1 MSTNIRLKR
10 SSVKGKSPTT
20 SNLDLGEI
28 AINTNDGRLFFKT
41 TDSASTS
48 AIQTLRE
55 ITAGTG
61 VTVSQGEVSITNS
74 GVTAD
79 TYGSSTQIPIFSV
92 NAQGQIDSASTVQV
106 AGVSGFA
113 YDSGTNLL
121 TLSTADGGSY
131 SVKIDLETFSD
142 EDTTD
147 DLNEGSTNLYYTD
160 ARVQTYLGA
169 VTGDILPATDSAID
183 LGSPTKKFRD
193 LYLSNNTIYLGNAR
207 LSFDSDNNQIVVNN
221 NLDSTVALNYDLSNN
236 TTDDLPVG
244 STNLYYDSDRTQQNA
259 RDAISVSGDALSYDA
274 SSGLITFSEVAYQ
287 GFDSDFNAKSTD
299 DLSEGTNLYFTTQR
313 VRDSLSVSTD
323 AGDGSLA
330 YDSATGRISYTGVTA
345 SETRSHF
352 SVAGDLSYDSALGR
366 FSYVGRTDLQVR
378 GLISV
383 NDVSGDGSLQYNS
396 TSGEITYVGP
406 SASEVRAHFSA
417 GTGVTITNGE
427 VAIAQP
433 VGTADDVQFG
443 KVTVD
448 SAQVDCLHLTKLPEA
463 PNSLRGLL
471 YYDSDPQKGLS
482 FVPTT
487 NELVEDVTINL
498 GQEHLIYV
506 HNLTGA
512 QINNGDAVYVSGT
525 AHGIHPQVTLAKAD
539 ASSTSQVTGIATM
552 DIPNGNHG
560 YITQFGLVNGLNT
573 AGMTEGSFAY
583 LSADSAGKWSTTE
596 VSIDQGYPTHVGR
609 VISVDSVSGSLLV
622 NVEKEHAEY
631 LRVEDRIIVDGS
643 ATMDSAV
650 ATNLSTN
657 YVDFTPQDTPQNP
670 TPSQVEGR
678 VFYHDEYKALTVYN
692 DITGS
697 SLQLGHEEWVRVY
710 NNSGSTISNG
720 TPCRPTGAFGESQT
734 VAPAD
739 ATSASGARV
748 LGLATHDIP
757 NNSYGVLTVRGLAS
771 GFDTSGLN
779 AGGPVWLAAD
789 GSLTTTAPTFPYFP
803 TQVGGCI
810 VVDSA
815 AGYVYVSPTYL
826 TQPQS
831 RTTGNAHIDGN
842 LTVDGDLTVTGSQ
855 STISQSNLS
864 VDNSFIYLNSGN
876 TIGDANTTFSGTGLD
891 DGFFTGH
898 YEGTTTKTYY
908 ARIDG
913 VLTGAGGVDTF
924 EWSFDSDFATTEG
937 IKIPITGADQSLVD
951 NVNMFFNATTGHDSG
966 DVWYGTAAP
975 TNVDTGWF
983 TNRNTGATGVGYTHL
998 GIYFDVSD
1006 GKFKAIDE
1014 YAPEPSGSID
1024 NGDSSYNLATFV
1036 ASQFEGNLTG
1046 DVTGDLT
1053 GLASSATLLDSASL
1067 ISLTGDISG
1076 GVTFDGSQNVSI
1088 TTSIVSNSIVNADI
1102 NSSAAI
1108 ADTKL
1113 DTISTAGKVQN
1124 SATTATST
1132 NTASTIVER
1141 DGSGN
1146 FSAGTMTGT
1155 ATNANQLNSQDPS
1168 YYLDYDNFTNAPNIF
1183 KNINIEGLD
1192 TFQPDSANDTFN
1204 IRAGSGISLSVDSA
1218 NDAVIIDT
1226 KATTPLVTDLFT
1238 ATQGQSAF
1246 SLTSTPIAE
1255 QDLIVF
1261 VEGVYQNY
1269 ESYVL
1274 SGTTMTF
1281 DETLDSGM
1289 EVVVHAVGSNLVSG
1303 DVQFGQAVSGT
1314 RVGYTTNTSETTI
1327 ATFDKTKYRTMK
1339 LQVQITD
1346 TVANEYE
1353 MSEMNLVHDN
1363 TTATTTE
1370 FGIVYT
1376 GDSDLGDMDANISG
1390 NNLNVTFTSANS
1402 NNKTIKL
1409 HFNAIKV

>member
-74 GVTAD
+74 GVSAGS
-79 TYGSSTQIPIFSV
+79 YGSSTQIPIFSV

-131 SVKIDLETFSD
+131 SVKINLETFSD

-169 VTGDILPATDSAID
+169 VTGSIIPATDSAID
-183 LGSPTKKFRD
+183 LGTPTKKFRD

-221 NLDSTVALNYDLSNN
+221 NLDSTVALTYDLSNN

-313 VRDSLSVSTD
+313 VRDSLSVITD

-406 SASEVRAHFSA
+406 SASEVRAHFSG

-482 FVPTT
+482 FIPTT
-487 NELVEDVTINL
+487 NELVEDVTINI

-650 ATNLSTN
+650 ATNLATN

-692 DITGS
+692 DVTGS
-697 SLQLGHEEWVRVY
+697 SLQVGHEEWVRVY
-710 NNSGSTISNG
+710 NNSGSTITSG
-720 TPCRPTGAFGESQT
+720 TPVYVTGATGETPT
-734 VAPAD
+734 VAPGD
-739 ATSASGARV
+739 ATTETKAQI
-748 LGLATHDIP
+748 LGLATNDIA
-757 NNSYGVLTVRGLAS
+757 NNSSGVATIRGLLS
-771 GFDTSGLN
+771 GIDTSSLS
-779 AGGPVWLAAD
+779 AGARVHLGVSGGYSA
-789 GSLTTTAPTFPYFP
+789 SAPTYPNFPVDLG
-803 TQVGGCI
+803 TC
-810 VVDSA
+810 VVSDSSN
-815 AGYVYVSPTYL
+815 GYLYITIQEHHVESFRV
-826 TQPQS
+826 
-831 RTTGNAHIDGN
+831 TGNSHMDGN
-842 LTVDGDLTVTGSQ
+842 LTIDGDLTVNGSQ
-855 STISQSNLS
+855 STVSQANLS

-876 TIGDANTTFSGTGLD
+876 TIGDANTSFSGTGLD
-891 DGFFTGH
+891 DAYFTGH
-898 YEGTTTKTYY
+898 YEGTNTKTYY
-908 ARIDG
+908 VRIDG
-913 VLTGAGGVDTF
+913 VGTGTGGVDTF
-924 EWSFDSDFATTEG
+924 EWSLDNFSTTEATG
-937 IKIPITGADQSLVD
+937 VDITGANQALVD
-951 NVNMFFNATTGHDSG
+951 DVNIFFNATTGHTSG
-966 DVWYGTAAP
+966 DTWSGTAAP

-983 TNRNTGATGVGYTHL
+983 TNRNTGASGIGYTHL

-1006 GKFKAIDE
+1006 TKFKVVDA

-1024 NGDSSYNLATFV
+1024 DLDSSYSLGVMV
-1036 ASQFEGNLTG
+1036 ADGFEGNLTG
-1046 DVTGDLT
+1046 NVTGNLT
-1053 GLASSATLLDSASL
+1053 GLASTATNLDSASL

-1113 DTISTAGKVQN
+1113 ATISTAGKVQN

-1132 NTASTIVER
+1132 NTASTIIAR

-1339 LQVQITD
+1339 FQVQITD